1 MPLDSISNSI
11 VRIAPKW
18 TDTIKNLLAAK
29 ATKKAADAD
38 ARAADTQVKSLRAAL
53 FPAFSG
59 APSAVCGHYLL
70 TLTQSK
76 ASEAALTMMDG
87 SKVKWSDVTAVYI
100 GNKKVPADQVAS
112 LYGGRASSQD
122 IEVSAV

>member
-1 MPLDSISNSI
+1 MPLDSLSNSI

-38 ARAADTQVKSLRAAL
+38 ARAADGQVKSLRAAL
-53 FPAFSG
+53 FPALSG
-59 APSAVCGHYLL
+59 APSALCGHYLL
-70 TLTQSK
+70 TLTESK
-76 ASEAALTMMDG
+76 AVEPALTLTNG
-87 SKVKWSDVTAVYI
+87 TKVRWSEVTAITVSGRRI
-100 GNKKVPADQVAS
+100 AASEVAS

-122 IEVSAV
+122 IDISIA